1 MEKIEKFKN
10 ENMNLKIKNFNL
22 TNELQKAN
30 SEITE
35 LKQKYRNQNKIT
47 DKLIEENEIL
57 REKNGKL
64 KDEID
69 IWKKRYELLKK
80 NLFDQKKN
88 KVIKE
93 NKKKGE
99 KNENNDYSKDSKEN
113 EINNKKDAKEE
124 ITENDETE
132 EKIEDEK
139 EGDKEIG
146 EEKEDERNEEVKEDE
161 KDEKKDVKKSKAKEN
176 KKEKEIRKKGE
187 VGKTELILDNE

>member
-30 SEITE
+30 SQITE
-35 LKQKYRNQNKIT
+35 LKQKYGNQNKIT

-69 IWKKRYELLKK
+69 IWKKRCKLLRE
-80 NLFDQKKN
+80 NLFAPKKN
-88 KVIKE
+88 KGIKE

-113 EINNKKDAKEE
+113 EINNKKDAKKE
-124 ITENDETE
+124 ISESDEKE
-132 EKIEDEK
+132 EKIEDDKQEEIDGENTKEEIIQDGKKDEK

-146 EEKEDERNEEVKEDE
+146 EEKEDERNEKVKED
-161 KDEKKDVKKSKAKEN
+161 
-176 KKEKEIRKKGE
+176 
-187 VGKTELILDNE
+187 

>member
-35 LKQKYRNQNKIT
+35 LKQKYGNQNKIT
-47 DKLIEENEIL
+47 DKLIEENA
-57 REKNGKL
+57 KL

-69 IWKKRYELLKK
+69 IWKKRCKLLKK
-80 NLFDQKKN
+80 NLFAPN
-88 KVIKE
+88 
-93 NKKKGE
+93 
-99 KNENNDYSKDSKEN
+99 SKDSKEN
-113 EINNKKDAKEE
+113 ES
-124 ITENDETE
+124 DETE
-132 EKIEDEK
+132 EKIEDDKQEEIDGENIKEEIIQDGKEDEK

-146 EEKEDERNEEVKEDE
+146 EEKENERNEKVKEDE
-161 KDEKKDVKKSKAKEN
+161 KDEKKDVKKSKAKKN

-187 VGKTELILDNE
+187 VGKTELILDNK

>member
-35 LKQKYRNQNKIT
+35 LKQKYGNQNKIT
-47 DKLIEENEIL
+47 DKLIEENA
-57 REKNGKL
+57 KL

-69 IWKKRYELLKK
+69 IWKKRCKLLKK
-80 NLFDQKKN
+80 NLFAPNKN
-88 KVIKE
+88 KGIKK

-99 KNENNDYSKDSKEN
+99 KNENNDS
-113 EINNKKDAKEE
+113 
-124 ITENDETE
+124 DETE
-132 EKIEDEK
+132 EKNEDDKQEEIDGENIKEEIIKDGEEDEK

-146 EEKEDERNEEVKEDE
+146 EEKEDERNEKVKEDE